1 MKAFHVEPATIMKKE
16 KAKHKIK
23 DHFLSQEIFSL
34 ELEKNTEILKTTPK
48 PAPDNLLA
56 YYDSSEYL
64 SHQKNGATF
73 LMKSYF
79 LSKKIMLLFKK
90 RIISKLFYKPGKA
103 LDVGSGTGDFL
114 FALKKKGWEV
124 AGVEPAKQ
132 AREKARA
139 LGIYHFQSIKK
150 CSPQEFDLITF
161 WHSLEHVY
169 SLTETIKDTA
179 AALKKGGRL
188 IVACPNYKSWDAEY
202 YKKNWAAWDVPRH
215 LRHFSPKSLK
225 TILEPIGFE
234 QTNVK
239 PMFLDAL
246 YISILSEKIKKS
258 KTPFFKGIF
267 FGIISNLNGLFHGNF
282 SSQIYIFR
290 KKIN

>member
-1 MKAFHVEPATIMKKE
+1 MEHTAIMKKE

-23 DHFLSQEIFSL
+23 DHFLSQEVFLL
-34 ELEKNTEILKTTPK
+34 ELEKNTEILKTEPK
-48 PAPDNLLA
+48 PARDKLLS
-56 YYDSSEYL
+56 YYDSNDYL
-64 SHQKNGATF
+64 SHQKHGTTF
-73 LMKSYF
+73 FVKSYF
-79 LSKKIMLLFKK
+79 VSKKIMLFFKK
-90 RIISKLFYKPGKA
+90 RIVSKLFYRPGKV

-114 FALKKKGWEV
+114 FALKKNGWDA

-132 AREKARA
+132 ARESAKA
-139 LGIYHFQSIKK
+139 LGVHHFESIKK
-150 CSPQEFDLITF
+150 CCSQEFDLITF

-169 SLTETIKDTA
+169 ALNETIKDTV

-188 IVACPNYKSWDAEY
+188 IIACPNYTSWDAKY
-202 YKKNWAAWDVPRH
+202 YKKSWAAWDVPRH
-215 LRHFSPKSLK
+215 LWHFSPKSLR
-225 TILEPIGFE
+225 IVLEPMGLE
-234 QTNVK
+234 QTDVK

-258 KTPFFKGIF
+258 KMPIFKGIF
-267 FGIISNLNGLFHGNF
+267 FGIISNLSGLFRGNF